1 LKFAI
6 FATQKLKIFSTAWVL
21 LYEFLFEALY
31 LKLIKKLNNI
41 GMKKL
46 LLTGLVLVNA
56 LAAFA
61 QAPQI
66 ERIHPQDTKIGG
78 ILPKQRIHTSQGDF
92 VTTKRAETLS
102 GQYNYVSSYGET
114 QMIGTASTYVRWLT
128 EDTNALTIF
137 TDGTSGRGFIHTM
150 GSVFDPKDS
159 SYQITG
165 QPVLTRFNPYTVD
178 TIRWLQF
185 YVRNADSMQRIQFR
199 DSVMQ
204 DTVKVATFD
213 TFNVEIVDT
222 LFVQYFNFQGLGFAS
237 IVGGTNLFGYPNPA
251 TYRAATLLNTAALST
266 DTILFRTG
274 DGDSVDRFAGSLFS
288 SLNGVVPNNLR
299 SLSTNAAQ
307 VNANVIGF
315 CLVFKNMQ
323 KAKFND
329 TFMNWSEPTYRS
341 KINGYGVR
349 AHYWENIAVVSETP
363 YRYNNTFW
371 TPSVLRNGV
380 RTSNGWQ
387 SYYPTSIYTTST
399 LLGYWID
406 ITTQNASVEALKNGV
421 ADLKVFPNPSNQGD
435 NVVVN
440 FELNDNASV
449 NVEVMDINGR
459 IVAVQ
464 NNDMMNRGINEVQI
478 STSNFAPGVYMVN
491 VKSTVGAKTA
501 KFIVR

>member
-1 LKFAI
+1 
-6 FATQKLKIFSTAWVL
+6 
-21 LYEFLFEALY
+21 
-31 LKLIKKLNNI
+31 
-41 GMKKL
+41 MKKL

-66 ERIHPQDTKIGG
+66 ERINPQDTKIGG
-78 ILPKQRIHTSQGDF
+78 ILPKQRIHTTTGDF
-92 VTTKRAETLS
+92 TTTKRAETLS

-114 QMIGTASTYVRWLT
+114 QMIGEASTYVRWLT
-128 EDTNALTIF
+128 EDTNALTIY

-165 QPVLTRFNPYTVD
+165 QPLLTRFNPYTVD

-185 YVRNADSMQRIQFR
+185 YVRNADSMEKIQGT
-199 DSVMQ
+199 
-204 DTVKVATFD
+204 DTLT
-213 TFNVEIVDT
+213 VEIVDT

-237 IVGGTNLFGYPNPA
+237 VVGGTNLFGYPNPT
-251 TYRAATLLNTAALST
+251 TYRAATLLNSSALST

-288 SLNGVVPNNLR
+288 SLNGVVPPNLR
-299 SLSTNAAQ
+299 SLSTNGTQ
-307 VNANVIGF
+307 INANVVGF
-315 CLVFKNMQ
+315 SLVFKNMQ
-323 KAKFND
+323 KAAFND
-329 TFMNWSEPTYRS
+329 TFMNWSEPTHRS
-341 KINGYGVR
+341 NINGYGVR
-349 AHYWENIAVVSETP
+349 AHYWENVAVVSETP

-371 TPSVLRNGV
+371 TPSVLRNGI

-459 IVAVQ
+459 VVAVQ
-464 NNDMMNRGINEVQI
+464 SNDMMNRGINEVQI
-478 STSNFAPGVYMVN
+478 STSTFAPGIYMVN
-491 VKSTVGAKTA
+491 VKSSVGAKTA

>member
-1 LKFAI
+1 
-6 FATQKLKIFSTAWVL
+6 
-21 LYEFLFEALY
+21 
-31 LKLIKKLNNI
+31 
-41 GMKKL
+41 MKKL

-66 ERIHPQDTKIGG
+66 ERINPKDTKIGG
-78 ILPKQRIHTSQGDF
+78 ILPKQRIHTTKGDF

-114 QMIGTASTYVRWLT
+114 QMIGEASTYVRWLT
-128 EDTNALTIF
+128 EDTNALTIY

-165 QPVLTRFNPYTVD
+165 QPLLTRFNPYTVD

-185 YVRNADSMQRIQFR
+185 YVRNADSMEKIQGT
-199 DSVMQ
+199 
-204 DTVKVATFD
+204 DTLT
-213 TFNVEIVDT
+213 VEIVDT

-237 IVGGTNLFGYPNPA
+237 VVGGTNLFGYPNPT
-251 TYRAATLLNTAALST
+251 TYRAATLLNSSALST

-288 SLNGVVPNNLR
+288 SLNGVVPPNLR
-299 SLSTNAAQ
+299 SLSTNGTQ
-307 VNANVIGF
+307 INANVVGF
-315 CLVFKNMQ
+315 SLVFKNMQ
-323 KAKFND
+323 KAAFND
-329 TFMNWSEPTYRS
+329 TFMNWSEPTHRS
-341 KINGYGVR
+341 NINGYGVR
-349 AHYWENIAVVSETP
+349 AHYWENVAVVSETP

-371 TPSVLRNGV
+371 TPSVLRNGI

-421 ADLKVFPNPSNQGD
+421 ADLKVFPNPSNQGE

-449 NVEVMDINGR
+449 IVEVMDINGR
-459 IVAVQ
+459 IVAVK
-464 NNDMMNRGINEVQI
+464 NNDMMNRGINEIQI
-478 STSNFAPGVYMVN
+478 STSTFAPGVYMVN

>member
-1 LKFAI
+1 
-6 FATQKLKIFSTAWVL
+6 
-21 LYEFLFEALY
+21 
-31 LKLIKKLNNI
+31 
-41 GMKKL
+41 MKKL

-66 ERIHPQDTKIGG
+66 ERINPQDTKIGG
-78 ILPKQRIHTSQGDF
+78 ILPKQRIHTSKGDF

-114 QMIGTASTYVRWLT
+114 QMIGEASTYVRWLT
-128 EDTNALTIF
+128 EDTNALTIY

-165 QPVLTRFNPYTVD
+165 QPLLTRFNPYTVD

-185 YVRNADSMQRIQFR
+185 YVRNADSMEKIQGT
-199 DSVMQ
+199 
-204 DTVKVATFD
+204 DTLT
-213 TFNVEIVDT
+213 VEIVDT

-237 IVGGTNLFGYPNPA
+237 VVGGTNLFGYPNPT
-251 TYRAATLLNTAALST
+251 TYRAATLLNSSALST

-288 SLNGVVPNNLR
+288 SLNGVVPPNLR
-299 SLSTNAAQ
+299 SLSTNGTQ
-307 VNANVIGF
+307 INANVVGF
-315 CLVFKNMQ
+315 SLVFKNMQ
-323 KAKFND
+323 KAAFND
-329 TFMNWSEPTYRS
+329 TFMNWSEPTHRS
-341 KINGYGVR
+341 NINGYGVR
-349 AHYWENIAVVSETP
+349 AHYWENVAVVSETP

-449 NVEVMDINGR
+449 IVEVMDINGR
-459 IVAVQ
+459 VVAVQ

-478 STSNFAPGVYMVN
+478 ATSTFAPGVYMVN
-491 VKSTVGAKTA
+491 VKSSVGAKTA